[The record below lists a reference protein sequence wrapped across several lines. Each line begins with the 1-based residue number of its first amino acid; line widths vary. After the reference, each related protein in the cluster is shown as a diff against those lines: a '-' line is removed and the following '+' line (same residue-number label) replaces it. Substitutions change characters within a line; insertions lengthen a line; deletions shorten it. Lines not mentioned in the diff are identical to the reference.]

1 MSTISTLKRF
11 QYNTL
16 VSTILREYFNVETD
30 TDLME
35 TLEFDDMLGYW
46 ASCNNTTPSVIY
58 DAIDANLDNV
68 ARFCIVKE
76 VGSSGGWP
84 DCELNLG
91 NGIVLRMDWVID
103 ED

>member
-1 MSTISTLKRF
+1 MTVLSTLKRF
-11 QYNTL
+11 QHSTL

-30 TDLME
+30 SDLMDA
-35 TLEFDDMLGYW
+35 LEEDDLLGYW
-46 ASCNNTTPSVIY
+46 ASCNDTTPSVIY
-58 DAIDANLDNV
+58 DAIDANLNNV
-68 ARFCIVKE
+68 ANFRIVKE

-91 NGIVLRMDWVID
+91 NGIVLRMDWVTD